1 MIELYTYPTPN
12 GRKPAIMLAEVGLPY
27 SLKRI
32 DLSNKEQF
40 DPDFVAIS
48 PNSKIPAIIDTDNS
62 ITLFESGAILIYLAE
77 KTGQLLPQAPSPQ
90 RYITLQWLM
99 FQMGNVG
106 PMFGQLGHFR
116 HGAPTTVDYGIN
128 RYEAETKRLLAV
140 MDGHLMHHEYL
151 AGNDYSIADIST
163 YPWVAIYNHLGV
175 PIDPYPQVQRW
186 LSTLAQRPAVQ
197 TGMAIMQSA

>member
-12 GRKPAIMLAEVGLPY
+12 GRKPAIMLEEVGLPY
-27 SLKRI
+27 CLKRI

-48 PNSKIPAIIDTDNS
+48 PNSKIPAIIDTDNG
-62 ITLFESGAILIYLAE
+62 IRLFESGAILIYLAE
-77 KTGQLLPQAPSPQ
+77 KTDQLLPQNYSPQ
-90 RYITLQWLM
+90 RYIILQWLM

-128 RYEAETKRLLAV
+128 RYEAETKRLLSV
-140 MDGHLMHHEYL
+140 MDGHLAHHEYL
-151 AGNDYSIADIST
+151 AGSDYSIADIST
-163 YPWVAIYNHLGV
+163 YPWVAIHSHLGV
-175 PIDPYPQVQRW
+175 PIDPYPHVHRW
-186 LSTLAQRPAVQ
+186 LSLLAQRPAVQ
-197 TGMAIMQSA
+197 TGMAIMKN